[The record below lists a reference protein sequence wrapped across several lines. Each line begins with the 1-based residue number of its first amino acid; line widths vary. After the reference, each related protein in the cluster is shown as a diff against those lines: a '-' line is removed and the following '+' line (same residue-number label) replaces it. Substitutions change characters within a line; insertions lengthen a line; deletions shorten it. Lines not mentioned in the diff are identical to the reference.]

1 MQLRLAG
8 LTIGVLVAGS
18 AYAQYVISAHSGVI
32 QVVEGKAY
40 LNDKAIE
47 TKFGQFPDIK
57 TGQEFRTEDGRAE
70 ILLTPGVFLRLGANS
85 SIKMVSNALS
95 DTRVEVL
102 GGSAIVEADEIPKDN
117 SIELMYKGSTMML
130 VKHGLYRVN
139 TEPAA
144 LLQVYD
150 GEAIVKGES
159 GQLTL
164 HAGKETALTGVLMA
178 TNFDKKDTD
187 ELYSWSSRRAGY
199 LSTANASSA
208 MTMKDSGYAGG
219 FSGYSG
225 YPGMLGYGG
234 WQFNPMFGMFTYV
247 PMMGFGYSPFG
258 YGWFSPY
265 SIGYYAPYFGGY
277 YPGYYGGYA
286 AGRPGAQIA
295 SLGSS
300 RGFANNSSPI
310 SRGGFGGFHG
320 ATTGAR
326 TGGFGGMAR
335 GGFGGMAHGASAGG
349 GGGGMAGGGGHGGG
363 GGGHR

>member
-1 MQLRLAG
+1 MQLRLVG
-8 LTIGVLVAGS
+8 LTIGVLGAGS

-57 TGQEFRTEDGRAE
+57 AGQEFRTEDGRAE
-70 ILLTPGVFLRLGANS
+70 VLLTPGVFLRLGANS
-85 SIKMVSNALS
+85 NIKMVSNALS
-95 DTRVEVL
+95 DTKVEVL
-102 GGSAIVEADEIPKDN
+102 GGSVIVEADEIPKDN

-144 LLQVYD
+144 RLQVYD

-164 HAGKETALTGVLMA
+164 HAGKETTLTGALMA

-187 ELYSWSSRRAGY
+187 DLYSWSSRRAGY

-208 MTMKDSGYAGG
+208 MTMKNSGYAGG
-219 FSGYSG
+219 VSSYSG

-247 PMMGFGYSPFG
+247 PTMGFGYSPFG

-265 SIGYYAPYFGGY
+265 TIGYYAPYFGGS
-277 YPGYYGGYA
+277 YPGNYGGYA

-295 SLGSS
+295 SNGSS
-300 RGFANNSSPI
+300 RGFANNSAPV
-310 SRGGFGGFHG
+310 SRGGFGGFNG
-320 ATTGAR
+320 AANGGGVRAGG
-326 TGGFGGMAR
+326 GGFGG
-335 GGFGGMAHGASAGG
+335 GGFAAGG
-349 GGGGMAGGGGHGGG
+349 GAAHGGGAGMAGGGGHAGGG
-363 GGGHR
+363 AHR